1 MYLLD
6 SSIISRK
13 YRTFIQFLSRC
24 ILPDVVAPRFVEL
37 LSYIIPLVSLRD
49 SRQPMNRAD
58 DENRGGGRFGR
69 KRTRIIRNSIRTAV
83 QILNRVMRNRNNVFR
98 YYAVVASELSRLAP
112 SIVGR
117 RGNAIMINKGALLAT
132 LQKRET
138 KLTVHRGTKAR
149 TKVWRYI
156 VFHGSG
162 AVTPS

>member
-6 SSIISRK
+6 SSVISRK

-37 LSYIIPLVSLRD
+37 SYIIPLVSLHD
-49 SRQPMNRAD
+49 SRQPMN